1 MGIIVVG
8 VDASDT
14 AHEAAAVASRLA
26 AGLGSTL
33 HIVTAF
39 ERGGSAHTQGGDQAH
54 TVRAIDRAETLVAT
68 VAADF
73 RASVAEV
80 TTAVGSGKAADVI
93 CAEAE
98 RVGADLI
105 VVGNKRTQGMSRV
118 LGAVAAKV
126 VSHTPCDVHIA
137 HPS

>member
-8 VDASDT
+8 VDSSDT
-14 AHEAAAVASRLA
+14 AHKAAQVASRLA
-26 AGLGSTL
+26 ADLDLPL
-33 HIVTAF
+33 HIVSAVDRT
-39 ERGGSAHTQGGDQAH
+39 GS
-54 TVRAIDRAETLVAT
+54 VRAGSGDKAHMVRPIDLAETLVAT

-73 RASVAEV
+73 RASVPEI
-80 TTAVGSGKAADVI
+80 TTAVSTGKPADVI

-105 VVGNKRTQGMSRV
+105 VVGNKRTQGVTRV

-126 VSHTPCDVHIA
+126 VSHAPCDVYIA
-137 HPS
+137 HTS

>member
-26 AGLGSTL
+26 AGLGSPL

-39 ERGGSAHTQGGDQAH
+39 ERGGAVRAEGGDKAH
-54 TVRAIDRAETLVAT
+54 TVRAIDQAETLVAT

-73 RASVAEV
+73 RASVPRV
-80 TTAVGSGKAADVI
+80 TTAVGSGKPADVI
-93 CAEAE
+93 CSEAE
-98 RVGADLI
+98 RLGADLI
-105 VVGNKRTQGMSRV
+105 VVGNKRTQGVTRV

-126 VSHTPCDVHIA
+126 VSHAPCDVYIA
-137 HPS
+137 HTS

>member
-14 AHEAAAVASRLA
+14 AHEAAVVASRLA
-26 AGLGSTL
+26 AGLGSPL

-39 ERGGSAHTQGGDQAH
+39 DRGGSVRAEGGDKAY
-54 TVRAIDRAETLVAT
+54 TVRAIDQAETLVAT

-73 RASVAEV
+73 RASVPAV
-80 TTAVGSGKAADVI
+80 TTAVGGGKPADVI
-93 CAEAE
+93 SAEAE

-105 VVGNKRTQGMSRV
+105 VVGNKRTQGVTRV

-126 VSHTPCDVHIA
+126 LSHAPCDVYIA
-137 HPS
+137 HTT

>member
-14 AHEAAAVASRLA
+14 AHKAAEVAARLA
-26 AGLGSTL
+26 SDLRSPL
-33 HIVTAF
+33 HVVTAYD
-39 ERGGSAHTQGGDQAH
+39 RTGSARAGGGDKAYS
-54 TVRAIDRAETLVAT
+54 VRAIDLAETLVAT

-73 RASVAEV
+73 RASVPEV
-80 TTAVGSGKAADVI
+80 TTAAASGKAADVI

-105 VVGNKRTQGMSRV
+105 VVGNKRTQGVTRV

-126 VSHTPCDVHIA
+126 VSHAPCDVYIA
-137 HPS
+137 HTN